1 MSADYKLSSER
12 KDMEGTFCRAYSCR
26 AAIEKFLA
34 DLFLFDA
41 ATGLYVASYN
51 PKLTLETDDV
61 QQIVWISGVNA
72 PCNAFEI
79 VRLFR
84 FGDLDKYVKRKKPQR
99 NVAPHIKPCCNSAPR
114 TQR

>member
-79 VRLFR
+79 VRIFR
-84 FGDLDKYVKRKKPQR
+84 FGDLDKYVKREETGGGTIAQR
-99 NVAPHIKPCCNSAPR
+99 QESD
-114 TQR
+114 